1 VARIELDRLS
11 LTFKVRQYKKLP
23 IKDLFVQQMFRRSVN
38 PLNNVEALKD
48 LNLVVEEGDRL
59 GVIGHNGAGKSTLLR
74 LIAGIYPPTH
84 GRCIVEGR
92 ISSLFDVAFGFQGD
106 ADGWENIRLRGY
118 LQGETPRTMRSKIDA
133 VAEFSELGKFLNMPV
148 RNYSSGMLVR
158 LGFAIS
164 TMIDP
169 TILLVDEIL
178 GAGDMAFQ
186 NKARER
192 MMALMD
198 RAKLIVM
205 VAHDL
210 ASISTFCNR
219 VAWMEQGRV
228 RQIGRPEEV
237 VAAYTR
243 HMGTLQAA
251 KAA

>member
-1 VARIELDRLS
+1 MARIELDGVS

-23 IKDLFVQQMFRRSVN
+23 LKDLFVHRLFRTSVN
-38 PLNNVEALKD
+38 PLNKVEALRD

-59 GVIGHNGAGKSTLLR
+59 GIIGHNGAGKSTLLR
-74 LIAGIYPPTH
+74 LIAGIYPPTQ

-92 ISSLFDVAFGFQGD
+92 ISSLFDLAFGIQNE

-118 LQGETPRTMRSKIDA
+118 LQGETPRTMRNKIDA

-148 RNYSSGMLVR
+148 RNYSAGMLVR
-158 LGFAIS
+158 LGFSIS

-169 TILLVDEIL
+169 TILLIDEIL

-186 NKARER
+186 EKARQR
-192 MMALMD
+192 MTTLMD

-210 ASISTFCNR
+210 TAISTFCNR
-219 VAWMEQGRV
+219 VAWMDQGRV
-228 RQIGRPEEV
+228 CQVGPAEEV

-243 HMGTLQAA
+243 HMSGIHA